1 MASITVLAGAPQG
14 RLRCVENG
22 RQPDWAP
29 YPAAHTCGSP
39 WQQGAGVGSDTPP
52 GTRL

>member
-1 MASITVLAGAPQG
+1 MASITALADAPQG
-14 RLRCVENG
+14 RLRRVENG

-39 WQQGAGVGSDTPP
+39 
-52 GTRL
+52 